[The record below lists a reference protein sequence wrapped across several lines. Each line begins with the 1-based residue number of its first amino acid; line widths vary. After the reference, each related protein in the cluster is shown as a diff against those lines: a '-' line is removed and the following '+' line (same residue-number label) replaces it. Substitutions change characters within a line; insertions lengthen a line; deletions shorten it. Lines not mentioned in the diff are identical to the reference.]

1 MTDSITAV
9 PTSPAIDGLVAQS
22 KPVDAREAQPAF
34 QRLLESLERLSKPAK
49 APEPVEDTDSLKRAL
64 ADAETGFQQVMD
76 LRRHLEEAF
85 HQRIV

>member
-1 MTDSITAV
+1 MTHSISAV
-9 PTSPAIDGLVAQS
+9 PGTPAAVGTTASS
-22 KPVDAREAQPAF
+22 KPIDARESQPAF
-34 QRLLESLERLSKPAK
+34 QRLLESLERLSKPA
-49 APEPVEDTDSLKRAL
+49 AAAEPVEDTDSLKRAL